1 VTDPDQRYDPLA
13 ERERRLDAAEEYA
26 GRLADA
32 FRRDKQ
38 NTGPMEIVLGD
49 RCVHRRLG
57 EARRTAHRELR
68 RADQPAQLEP
78 PDYGVASRCIV
89 DRASLDGTDG
99 LPGVERLINTGQ
111 QLRVLPRLPV
121 RLHLVD
127 GRLAI
132 LRLRPDAAL
141 VVHPSALL
149 DSLSRVFDDLWQ
161 QAVPLR
167 QPVAPAGCATADED
181 ERLVALLLL
190 GLTDE
195 AIARQLGVGYRTV
208 QRRIAA
214 LMARLGSHSRF
225 QAGVQLALRERN
237 VRPDEPA

>member
-1 VTDPDQRYDPLA
+1 VTDPDQRYELLA
-13 ERERRLDAAEEYA
+13 ERERRLNAAEEYA
-26 GRLADA
+26 GRFADA
-32 FRRDKQ
+32 FRDTRKA
-38 NTGPMEIVLGD
+38 GPMEIVLGD
-49 RCVHRRLG
+49 RCVHRRIG
-57 EARRTAHRELR
+57 EAQRAARRELR
-68 RADQPAQLEP
+68 RVDQPAQLEP

-89 DRASLDGTDG
+89 DRASLEGTDG
-99 LPGVERLINTGQ
+99 LSGVERLINTGQ
-111 QLRVLPRLPV
+111 QLRVVARLPV

-149 DSLSRVFDDLWQ
+149 DTLSTVFDDLWQ
-161 QAVPLR
+161 LAVPLR
-167 QPVAPAGCATADED
+167 LPAAQSGSAGDDD

-195 AIARQLGVGYRTV
+195 AIARQLGVGYRTA

-214 LMARLGSHSRF
+214 LMARAGSHTRF